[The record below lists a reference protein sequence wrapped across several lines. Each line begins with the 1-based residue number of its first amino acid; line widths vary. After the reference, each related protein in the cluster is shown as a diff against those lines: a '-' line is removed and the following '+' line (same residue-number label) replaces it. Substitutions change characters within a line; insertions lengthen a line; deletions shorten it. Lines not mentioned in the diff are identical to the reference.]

1 MGTGIGLSA
10 SGWTKVKW
18 SVISAVGGLIAVA
31 LVTFGWGIFKSG
43 ARAQA
48 EEFIVE
54 TVGEQVTKQ
63 LNAKIEGVESKV
75 DAFGG
80 QVGANSEAVE
90 AMRLQQ
96 ETAQAEFQA
105 ILRNQTTAIQELTAK
120 VGN

>member
-48 EEFIVE
+48 EEFIVI

-63 LNAKIEGVESKV
+63 LNKKIDGVENKV
-75 DAFGG
+75 DNYAAATDDNTEKLGSLTKAVTEQNVLF
-80 QVGANSEAVE
+80 QQQTEALNAVLD
-90 AMRLQQ
+90 RLPPP
-96 ETAQAEFQA
+96 E
-105 ILRNQTTAIQELTAK
+105 NQ
-120 VGN
+120 